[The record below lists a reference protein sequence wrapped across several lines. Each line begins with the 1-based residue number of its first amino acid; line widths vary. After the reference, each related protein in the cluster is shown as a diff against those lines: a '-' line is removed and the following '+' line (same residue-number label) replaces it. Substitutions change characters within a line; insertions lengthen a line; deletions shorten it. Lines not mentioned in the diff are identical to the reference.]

1 MAYIRFE
8 VRTTTLERQAV
19 SATFPS
25 AATSVADARRFVRR
39 TLAEWGMD
47 EASDD
52 AVLATSELATNAV
65 TYAGTSFEVACR
77 LADGQIQ
84 VEVRDLHPTRGI
96 AMPGLNA
103 SSGRGLPSIAR
114 LAASWGVT
122 YEGRTKGVWFRLPQ
136 PSVNGMANGGVN
148 GAPAAFAGPG
158 EEQGVTEAA
167 RTAEQGPHPAQD
179 VIDLGAADV
188 RRDGSAPGSGP
199 GGARTADAMIERSE
213 AARRAA
219 GPAGGGL
226 DAGMGMGMGTG
237 AMAAATAG
245 VPRPGQEMPV
255 AGDRV
260 LRSPAALEA
269 LEDALTAVR
278 DALGAEAA
286 AVLLTERDGSLV
298 MGASS
303 GLPDEL
309 AFGDLSLASL
319 GPAVRGGPWV
329 SSDSAD
335 PIAAA
340 LRARSVAAAPIE
352 AQGRFTGLIVAVSG
366 ESGRFTEPD
375 GVRIGRIADE
385 TALTLEKARIGELER
400 SWRGWLSFVA
410 EASDLLAGTLDQ
422 ERTMALVAQLVVPRL
437 AQWCAVYTGGEG
449 DPSGLA
455 YVWHADET
463 QADGLRDLLEH
474 ADLAPSM
481 DAPGPWHGLTTA
493 PPDVRAAAGAT
504 AADQAYAFPL
514 IARGRRIGTIVI
526 GRPHGDRFPR
536 SAIELAEELSRRAA
550 LAVDN
555 ARLYSAQTA
564 MSSALQRSLLPPG
577 VPDIPGLEVA
587 VVYEPAGEGSEV
599 GGDFYDVFE
608 TTARADDPFP
618 GHGTAP
624 PSASR
629 WRFAIGDVCGTGPE
643 AAAVTGLARH
653 ALRILAAEEMSVP
666 DVIARLNRLI
676 LGEGERGRLLTLLHG
691 EIKPRPRRDGVT
703 IRLTSAG
710 HPPPL
715 VLDPDGSVRDVAS
728 PQPLLGVFDEVDFH
742 TDTVDLRPGQVLLCV
757 TDGVTERRAG
767 ARLLGDGHGL
777 ERLLAGC
784 TGLSAG
790 AVAARIQR
798 AVRDFGP
805 EPSNDDVALI
815 VLRAS

>member
-1 MAYIRFE
+1 M
-8 VRTTTLERQAV
+8 ERQTV

-25 AATSVADARRFVRR
+25 AAASVADARRFVRR
-39 TLAEWGMD
+39 VLADWGMD
-47 EASDD
+47 EAADD

-65 TYAGTSFEVACR
+65 TYAGTAFEVACR
-77 LADGQIQ
+77 LADDQIQ
-84 VEVRDLHPTRGI
+84 VEVRDLHPTRAI

-114 LAASWGVT
+114 LADSWGVT
-122 YEGRTKGVWFRLPQ
+122 YEGRTKGVWFRLPR
-136 PSVNGMANGGVN
+136 PGVN
-148 GAPAAFAGPG
+148 GAAPAPGGSNGTVPESAEGGRAGSRPDPG
-158 EEQGVTEAA
+158 AAA
-167 RTAEQGPHPAQD
+167 RRGDLDHSADDGGEFRRDGTRVPSRPGPARGARGGREGRPDASQTAQD
-179 VIDLGAADV
+179 V
-188 RRDGSAPGSGP
+188 
-199 GGARTADAMIERSE
+199 
-213 AARRAA
+213 
-219 GPAGGGL
+219 PAS
-226 DAGMGMGMGTG
+226 
-237 AMAAATAG
+237 
-245 VPRPGQEMPV
+245 
-255 AGDRV
+255 GDRV
-260 LRSPAALEA
+260 LRSPAALET
-269 LEDALTAVR
+269 LDDAVTSVR
-278 DALGAEAA
+278 DALAADAA
-286 AVLLTERDGSLV
+286 AVLLTERDGRLV
-298 MGASS
+298 LGASA
-303 GLPDEL
+303 GLSDEL
-309 AFGDLSLASL
+309 KFSDLSVAALSPAAL
-319 GPAVRGGPWV
+319 GGGGWV
-329 SSDSAD
+329 SSDATD
-335 PIAAA
+335 PVAAA
-340 LRARSVAAAPIE
+340 LRARSIAAAPIE
-352 AQGRFTGLIVAVSG
+352 AQGRLIGLVVAI
-366 ESGRFTEPD
+366 GREPD
-375 GVRIGRIADE
+375 RFDDGHGARLGRIADE
-385 TALTLEKARIGELER
+385 TSLALEKARIGELER

-437 AQWCAVYTGGEG
+437 AQWCAVYTVG
-449 DPSGLA
+449 DSETAQLA
-455 YVWHADET
+455 YVWHADENR
-463 QADGLRDLLEH
+463 ADGLRELLDQ
-474 ADLAPSM
+474 ADVVPEL

-493 PPDVRAAAGAT
+493 PPAVRAAAGDT
-504 AADQAYAFPL
+504 AGDQAYAFPL
-514 IARGRRIGTIVI
+514 VARGRRIGTIVI

-536 SAIELAEELSRRAA
+536 SAVELAEELSRRAA

-608 TTARADDPFP
+608 CAGQVGGPFP
-618 GHGTAP
+618 GQGTSP

-666 DVIARLNRLI
+666 DVLGRLNRLI

-691 EIKPRPRRDGVT
+691 EIRPRPRRDGVT

-715 VLDPDGSVRDVAS
+715 ILDPDGTVREVAS
-728 PQPLLGVFDEVDFH
+728 PQPLLGVFDQVDFH

-798 AVRDFGP
+798 AVRDFGA